1 MSQSGILNR
10 GIYPP
15 GTVVETLTGNTG
27 GAVSPSLGNNIN
39 LISANANLTIV
50 GNLVANTLTFTASTS
65 PVIAYRLITFDALN
79 PTVQVN
85 TDDEYIAVDARLGIG
100 TIELPTVGVAQSEQF
115 IIKDLYGV
123 AFTNNITVTVSGVG
137 GTIDQAANAIINSN
151 RDSLRVI
158 YGSPASGIPTNFE
171 RY

>member
-10 GIYPP
+10 GVYPP

-123 AFTNNITVTVSGVG
+123 ALTNNITVTVSGG
-137 GTIDQAANAIINSN
+137 GTIDRAANSIIIGNDN
-151 RDSLRVI
+151 ALRVI
-158 YGSPASGIPTNFE
+158 YGSPASLISTNYE
-171 RY
+171 VY